1 MLGLFPYV
9 NVKYACKNIRELSK
23 KYNLEVEPSQKIE
36 NVSVSVQQ
44 RVEILKMLYREA
56 EILIFDEPTAIL
68 TPQEI
73 EYLLGIMKE
82 LKNQGKTIILITHK
96 LEEVK
101 KIADRCAVL
110 RQGKLIKV
118 LDVASTTTKELANL
132 MVGRD
137 VIFNMQKRK
146 SDFSEAVL
154 SVKGLTVENADR
166 LEVVKDVSFSIRG
179 GEIFALA
186 GVSGNG
192 QVEIA
197 EAIAGMI
204 DVKTG
209 SITLNGKDIPPVSYT
224 HLDVYKRQV

>member
-1 MLGLFPYV
+1 MLHQP
-9 NVKYACKNIRELSK
+9 R
-23 KYNLEVEPSQKIE
+23 
-36 NVSVSVQQ
+36 
-44 RVEILKMLYREA
+44 
-56 EILIFDEPTAIL
+56 
-68 TPQEI
+68 
-73 EYLLGIMKE
+73 
-82 LKNQGKTIILITHK
+82 
-96 LEEVK
+96 
-101 KIADRCAVL
+101 
-110 RQGKLIKV
+110 
-118 LDVASTTTKELANL
+118 TKELANL

-179 GEIFALA
+179 GGEIFALA
-186 GVSGNG
+186 GGVSGNG

-209 SITLNGKDIPPVSYT
+209 SITLNGKDITPENHS
-224 HLDVYKRQV
+224 